1 MYSNTNKLKN
11 VKNLPSLS
19 KKNKQILRKNTHKLY
34 KTHII
39 NRKCRAKEICGKE
52 VLREIAYC
60 YTEGSFCQQWL
71 QAQIEKSQTY
81 DIRPSN
87 IRRNDFIESENS
99 LQHHQQQPTSITT
112 SSNSN
117 TNDFHMNGKGYRG
130 QEYEPLKLK
139 CGIAPALRNNRRNM
153 NNLLKI
159 IGGKASRKGEWPW
172 QVAIFNRY
180 KVCITFNALRIS
192 VCKIK
197 HLWFTIFQQEAFCG
211 GTLIA
216 PQWILTAAHCLRKV
230 LYVRLGEHN
239 LDFEDGTE
247 VQFRVLRSYKHPSF
261 DRRTVDSDIA
271 LLKWV
276 FFSLY
281 FGHIYRVLVFGEEG
295 GPDIRRHIWKYIY
308 LE

>member
-1 MYSNTNKLKN
+1 
-11 VKNLPSLS
+11 
-19 KKNKQILRKNTHKLY
+19 
-34 KTHII
+34 
-39 NRKCRAKEICGKE
+39 
-52 VLREIAYC
+52 AYC

-87 IRRNDFIESENS
+87 TRRNDFIENENS
-99 LQHHQQQPTSITT
+99 LHQSTSSGIT

-117 TNDFHMNGKGYRG
+117 VNSHTNTNDFIMNGRGYRG
-130 QEYEPLKLK
+130 QEYEPMKLK

-180 KVCITFNALRIS
+180 K
-192 VCKIK
+192 
-197 HLWFTIFQQEAFCG
+197 EAFCG

-239 LDFEDGTE
+239 LDFEDGSE
-247 VQFRVLRSYKHPSF
+247 LQFRVLRSYKHPSF
-261 DRRTVDSDIA
+261 DRKTVDSDIA
-271 LLKWV
+271 LLN
-276 FFSLY
+276 
-281 FGHIYRVLVFGEEG
+281 IYTLRFA
-295 GPDIRRHIWKYIY
+295 YIP
-308 LE
+308 

>member
-1 MYSNTNKLKN
+1 M
-11 VKNLPSLS
+11 
-19 KKNKQILRKNTHKLY
+19 
-34 KTHII
+34 
-39 NRKCRAKEICGKE
+39 
-52 VLREIAYC
+52 LREIAYC

-87 IRRNDFIESENS
+87 TRRNDFIENENS
-99 LQHHQQQPTSITT
+99 LHQSTSSGIT

-117 TNDFHMNGKGYRG
+117 VNSHTNTNDFIMNGRGYRG
-130 QEYEPLKLK
+130 QEYEPMKLK

-180 KVCITFNALRIS
+180 KVLHIFLHLNVKS
-192 VCKIK
+192 KIK
-197 HLWFTIFQQEAFCG
+197 HLQFIIYFFLQEAFCG

-239 LDFEDGTE
+239 LDFEDGSE
-247 VQFRVLRSYKHPSF
+247 LQFRVLRSYKHPNF
-261 DRRTVDSDIA
+261 DRKTVDSDIA
-271 LLKWV
+271 LLK
-276 FFSLY
+276 
-281 FGHIYRVLVFGEEG
+281 
-295 GPDIRRHIWKYIY
+295 
-308 LE
+308 